1 MTADLNINHWTVNCF
16 TQVVSIKQ
24 YQEIL
29 DKHGSWVLRDGHRA
43 NIKGK
48 KIGPGRYE
56 IWLENEKNQS
66 SGVV

>member
-1 MTADLNINHWTVNCF
+1 MAADLHVNHWTVSCF
-16 TQVVSIKQ
+16 KQVVSTKQ

-29 DKHGSWVLRDGHRA
+29 DRHGSWVLRAGRRA

-56 IWLENEKNQS
+56 IWLENEE
-66 SGVV
+66 